1 MLFLIYLAFIKNDK
15 LQYSDHM
22 FPIFKILKCPCKKIH
37 FPFVLLKR
45 RTPPKMYNPPQSF
58 QVESTEKKRNSSR
71 VPFQKSST
79 VSPQEKY
86 SFFQPNMHD
95 HPNFLL
101 L

>member
-58 QVESTEKKRNSSR
+58 QVESTEKKTE
-71 VPFQKSST
+71 FLKSSF
-79 VSPQEKY
+79 SEKLH
-86 SFFQPNMHD
+86 S
-95 HPNFLL
+95 
-101 L
+101 